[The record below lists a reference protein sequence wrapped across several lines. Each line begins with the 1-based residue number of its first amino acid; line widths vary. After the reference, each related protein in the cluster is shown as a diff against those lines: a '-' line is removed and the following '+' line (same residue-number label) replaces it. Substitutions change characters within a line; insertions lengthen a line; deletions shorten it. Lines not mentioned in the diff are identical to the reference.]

1 MEPRDNPARIGVDI
15 GGTFTDLVWV
25 DEATGSARVGKL
37 LTTPKDPSQAVEEG
51 VVSLLHEAGA
61 AAATVRALIHGT
73 TLATNALIERKGAR
87 VGLLATAGFRDAV
100 EIGRE
105 GRYDMYDLF
114 IDPPVPLVPRQLR
127 IEVSERVQAD
137 GSVLRPLDP
146 AQARAAVAQ
155 LGALGVEAI
164 AICLLHAYRNPVHE
178 RALVALCA
186 ELLPGVP
193 VSCSSDVVPEIREYE
208 RTSTTSANVYVMP
221 MMSRYLDDLERK
233 LQELGIPGR
242 LYVMMSA
249 GGIATPETAKRV
261 PIRLVESGPAA
272 GALAAARMARQVG
285 EERLLSFDMGG
296 TTAKACVIDR
306 GEPQLAREFEVARAD
321 RFKKGSGL
329 PIRVPV
335 VELIEIGAGGGSI
348 ARVDRMGLLKVG
360 PDSAGAD
367 PGPACYGLGGREPTV
382 TDADLLLGYLDA
394 EFFLGGRMR
403 LDVDAARRAVLEHVA
418 RPMGLELTEA
428 AWGIH
433 RVVNEN
439 MASAARVHG
448 IERGKDLRGYPLF
461 AFGGAG
467 PVHAWHVGRILR
479 VPRVLVPYGAGALS
493 AYGLLAAPLA
503 FDFVRTA
510 PQRLASADWALI
522 NRLFEEM
529 ETEGRRI
536 VRGAGVADRDVTVRR
551 SAEMRYFGQGHEVD
565 VQIPLGPLGPA
576 SLATITAS
584 FEAAYRQLYSRTPQ
598 GVPLE
603 ALNWRTVVSGPAPDL
618 LGEPAGGGSAGAASG
633 SSAGG
638 GSAGAISGPPQM
650 KSSRKAYFPEIG
662 GYVEI
667 PVYDRYAVGPG
678 SRLAGPAIVEEREST
693 TVVGPG
699 AAIAVD
705 AHRTLVAVPA
715 AGEGR

>member
-1 MEPRDNPARIGVDI
+1 MAASGNPSRIGVDI

-25 DEATGSARVGKL
+25 DEATGAVRVGKL

-51 VVSLLHEAGA
+51 AVTLLHEAGA
-61 AAATVRALIHGT
+61 GASAVRALIHGT

-127 IEVSERVQAD
+127 IEVSERILAD
-137 GSVLRPLDP
+137 GAVLRPLDL
-146 AQARAAVAQ
+146 AQARAAIAEV
-155 LGALGVEAI
+155 GALGAEAI

-178 RALVALCA
+178 RALAALCA
-186 ELLPGVP
+186 EILPGVP

-208 RTSTTSANVYVMP
+208 RTSTTTANVYVMP
-221 MMSRYLDDLERK
+221 LMARYLDDLERK
-233 LQELGIPGR
+233 LVGLGIPGR

-272 GALAAARMARQVG
+272 GALAAARSARQVG
-285 EERLLSFDMGG
+285 LDRLLSFDMGG

-306 GEPQLAREFEVARAD
+306 GEPLLAREFEVARAD

-335 VELIEIGAGGGSI
+335 VELIEIGAGGGSV

-367 PGPACYGLGGREPTV
+367 PGPACYGAGGQEPTV

-394 EFFLGGRMR
+394 DFFLGGRMR
-403 LDVDAARRAVLEHVA
+403 LDTEAARRAIETRVA
-418 RPMGLELTEA
+418 RPMGLGITEA

-439 MASAARVHG
+439 MAAAARVHG

-467 PVHAWHVGRILR
+467 PVHAWQVGRILR
-479 VPRVLVPYGAGALS
+479 VPQVIVPYGAGALS

-510 PQRLASADWALI
+510 PQRLATADWTLV

-536 VRGAGVADRDVTVRR
+536 LRGAGVPDTQITVRR

-565 VQIPLGPLGPA
+565 VEIPPATLGPD
-576 SLATITAS
+576 SLPTITGS
-584 FEAAYRQLYSRTPQ
+584 FETAYRLLYSRTPM

-603 ALNWRTVVSGPAPDL
+603 ALNWRAV
-618 LGEPAGGGSAGAASG
+618 
-633 SSAGG
+633 
-638 GSAGAISGPPQM
+638 ISGPPPDLM
-650 KSSRKAYFPEIG
+650 ITSGLGASAATAATAKKRRAAYFPEAG
-662 GYVEI
+662 GYVET
-667 PVYDRYAVGPG
+667 PVYDRYGLQPG
-678 SRLAGPAIVEEREST
+678 ARLAGPAIVEEREST
-693 TVVGPG
+693 TVIGPG
-699 AAIAVD
+699 ALVSVD
-705 AHRTLVAVPA
+705 VHRNLVAEPA
-715 AGEGR
+715 SGEAR

>member
-1 MEPRDNPARIGVDI
+1 MAPSGNPSRIGVDI

-25 DEATGSARVGKL
+25 DEATGAVRVGKL

-51 VVSLLHEAGA
+51 VVTVLNEAGAGA
-61 AAATVRALIHGT
+61 AAVRALIHGT

-127 IEVSERVQAD
+127 VEVSERVLAD
-137 GSVLRPLDP
+137 GSIHRPLDP
-146 AQARAAVAQ
+146 VQARAAIAE
-155 LGALGVEAI
+155 LGILGVEAI
-164 AICLLHAYRNPVHE
+164 AICLLHAYRNPIHE
-178 RALVALCA
+178 RTLAALCA
-186 ELLPGVP
+186 EILPGVP

-208 RTSTTSANVYVMP
+208 RTSTTTANVYVMP
-221 MMSRYLDDLERK
+221 LMARYLDDLERK
-233 LQELGIPGR
+233 LQELGVPGR

-272 GALAAARMARQVG
+272 GALAAARSARQVG
-285 EERLLSFDMGG
+285 LDRLLSFDMGG

-306 GEPQLAREFEVARAD
+306 GEPLLAREFEVARAD

-335 VELIEIGAGGGSI
+335 VELIEIGAGGGSV

-367 PGPACYGLGGREPTV
+367 PGPACYGAGGQEPTV

-394 EFFLGGRMR
+394 DFFLGGRMR
-403 LDVDAARRAVLEHVA
+403 LDVEAARRAIETRVA
-418 RPMGLELTEA
+418 HPMGLGVTEA

-433 RVVNEN
+433 RIVNEN
-439 MASAARVHG
+439 MAAAARVHG

-467 PVHAWHVGRILR
+467 PVHAWQVGRILR

-510 PQRLASADWALI
+510 PQRLTAADWELI

-529 ETEGRRI
+529 EAEGRRI
-536 VRGAGVADRDVTVRR
+536 LRGAGVPDADVTVRR

-565 VQIPLGPLGPA
+565 VEIPTGTLTPT
-576 SLATITAS
+576 SLEPITES
-584 FEAAYRQLYSRTPQ
+584 FEAAYRLLYSRTPM

-603 ALNWRTVVSGPAPDL
+603 ALNWRAVIAGPSPDL
-618 LGEPAGGGSAGAASG
+618 TITSGLETGAAT
-633 SSAGG
+633 APT
-638 GSAGAISGPPQM
+638 AKKHRA
-650 KSSRKAYFPEIG
+650 AYFPEAG
-662 GYVEI
+662 GYVDT
-667 PVYDRYAVGPG
+667 PVYDRYRLDPG
-678 SRLAGPAIVEEREST
+678 ARFAGPAIVEEREST
-693 TVVGPG
+693 TVIGPG
-699 AAIAVD
+699 ALISVD
-705 AHRTLVAVPA
+705 AHRNLVAEPA
-715 AGEGR
+715 SGEAR

>member
-1 MEPRDNPARIGVDI
+1 MAPPSNPSRIGVDI

-25 DEATGSARVGKL
+25 DEATGAVRVGKL

-51 VVSLLHEAGA
+51 VVTLLHEADA
-61 AAATVRALIHGT
+61 AAGAVRALIHGT

-127 IEVSERVQAD
+127 VEVSERILAD
-137 GSVLRPLDP
+137 GSVLRPLDA
-146 AQARAAVAQ
+146 AQARAAITA
-155 LGALGVEAI
+155 LGAQGVEAI
-164 AICLLHAYRNPVHE
+164 AICLLHAYRNPAHE
-178 RALVALCA
+178 RELAALCA
-186 ELLPGVP
+186 EILPRVP
-193 VSCSSDVVPEIREYE
+193 VSCSSDVVPEIREFE
-208 RTSTTSANVYVMP
+208 RTSTTTANVYVMP
-221 MMSRYLDDLERK
+221 LMARYLDDLERK
-233 LQELGIPGR
+233 LHGLGVPGR

-261 PIRLVESGPAA
+261 PVRLVESGPAA
-272 GALAAARMARQVG
+272 GALAAARSARQVG
-285 EERLLSFDMGG
+285 LDRLLSFDMGG

-306 GEPQLAREFEVARAD
+306 GEPLLAREFEVARAD

-335 VELIEIGAGGGSI
+335 VELIEIGAGGGSV

-367 PGPACYGLGGREPTV
+367 PGPACYGAGGQEPTV
-382 TDADLLLGYLDA
+382 TDADLVLGYLDA
-394 EFFLGGRMR
+394 DFFLGGRMR
-403 LDVDAARRAVLEHVA
+403 LDVEAARRAIETRVA
-418 RPMGLELTEA
+418 RPMGLGLTEA

-439 MASAARVHG
+439 MAAAARVHG

-467 PVHAWHVGRILR
+467 PVHAWNVGRILR

-510 PQRLASADWALI
+510 PQRLTTADWELI
-522 NRLFEEM
+522 NRLFQEM
-529 ETEGRRI
+529 EGEGRRI
-536 VRGAGVADRDVTVRR
+536 LRTAGVPEAQITVRR
-551 SAEMRYFGQGHEVD
+551 SAEMRYSGQGPEVD
-565 VQIPLGPLGPA
+565 VQIPPGALSAA
-576 SLATITAS
+576 SLATITES
-584 FEAAYRQLYSRTPQ
+584 FEAAYRLLYSRTPM

-603 ALNWRTVVSGPAPDL
+603 ALNWRAVVSGPAPDL
-618 LGEPAGGGSAGAASG
+618 TITAGLAAAAAAPAAKKHRA
-633 SSAGG
+633 
-638 GSAGAISGPPQM
+638 
-650 KSSRKAYFPEIG
+650 AYFAEAG
-662 GYVEI
+662 GYVDT
-667 PVYDRYAVGPG
+667 PVYDRYRLDPG
-678 SRLAGPAIVEEREST
+678 ARLAGPVIVEEREST

-699 AAIAVD
+699 ARLSVD
-705 AHRTLVAVPA
+705 PHRNLVAEPA
-715 AGEGR
+715 QEVR

>member
-1 MEPRDNPARIGVDI
+1 MAPNGNPSRIGVDI

-25 DEATGSARVGKL
+25 DETTGAVRVGKL

-51 VVSLLHEAGA
+51 VVTLLHEAGA
-61 AAATVRALIHGT
+61 GAAAVRALIHGT

-127 IEVSERVQAD
+127 VEVTERVLAD

-146 AQARAAVAQ
+146 VQARAAIAE
-155 LGALGVEAI
+155 LGTLGVEAI
-164 AICLLHAYRNPVHE
+164 AICLLHAYRNPAHE
-178 RALVALCA
+178 RTLAALCA
-186 ELLPGVP
+186 EILPGVP

-208 RTSTTSANVYVMP
+208 RTSTTTANVYVMP
-221 MMSRYLDDLERK
+221 LMARYLDDLERK
-233 LQELGIPGR
+233 LQELGVPGR

-261 PIRLVESGPAA
+261 PVRLVESGPAA
-272 GALAAARMARQVG
+272 GALAAARSARQVG
-285 EERLLSFDMGG
+285 LDRLLSFDMGG

-306 GEPQLAREFEVARAD
+306 GEPLLAREFEVARAD

-335 VELIEIGAGGGSI
+335 VELIEIGAGGGSV

-367 PGPACYGLGGREPTV
+367 PGPACYGAGGQEPTV

-394 EFFLGGRMR
+394 DFFLGGRMR
-403 LDVDAARRAVLEHVA
+403 LDVEAARRAIETRVA
-418 RPMGLELTEA
+418 QPMGLGLTEA

-439 MASAARVHG
+439 MAAAARVHG

-467 PVHAWHVGRILR
+467 PVHAWQVGRILR

-510 PQRLASADWALI
+510 PQRLTAADWELI
-522 NRLFEEM
+522 NRLFQEM
-529 ETEGRRI
+529 EAEGRRI
-536 VRGAGVADRDVTVRR
+536 LRGADVPDAEVSVRR

-565 VQIPLGPLGPA
+565 VEIPTGILTEASLGP
-576 SLATITAS
+576 ITAS
-584 FEAAYRQLYSRTPQ
+584 FETAYRLLYSRTPM

-603 ALNWRTVVSGPAPDL
+603 ALNWRAV
-618 LGEPAGGGSAGAASG
+618 
-633 SSAGG
+633 
-638 GSAGAISGPPQM
+638 ISGPSPALTITSGLETGAATAPTA
-650 KSSRKAYFPEIG
+650 KKHRAAYFPEPG
-662 GYVEI
+662 GYVET
-667 PVYDRYAVGPG
+667 PVYDRYRLDPGVRFVGPV
-678 SRLAGPAIVEEREST
+678 IVEEREST
-693 TVVGPG
+693 TVIGPG
-699 AAIAVD
+699 ALISVD
-705 AHRTLVAVPA
+705 AHRNLVAEPA
-715 AGEGR
+715 SGEAL

>member
-1 MEPRDNPARIGVDI
+1 MAPSGNPSRIGVDI

-25 DEATGSARVGKL
+25 DEATGAVRVGKL

-51 VVSLLHEAGA
+51 VVTLLQEAGAGA
-61 AAATVRALIHGT
+61 AAVRALIHGT

-114 IDPPVPLVPRQLR
+114 IDPPVPLVPRQR
-127 IEVSERVQAD
+127 RVEVTERVLAD

-146 AQARAAVAQ
+146 VQARAAISE

-178 RALVALCA
+178 RALAALCA
-186 ELLPGVP
+186 EILPGVP

-208 RTSTTSANVYVMP
+208 RTSTTTANVYVMP
-221 MMSRYLDDLERK
+221 LMARYLDDLERK
-233 LQELGIPGR
+233 LQELGVPGR

-272 GALAAARMARQVG
+272 GALAAARSARQVG
-285 EERLLSFDMGG
+285 LDRLLSFDMGG

-306 GEPQLAREFEVARAD
+306 GEPLLAREFEVARAD

-335 VELIEIGAGGGSI
+335 VELIEIGAGGGSV

-367 PGPACYGLGGREPTV
+367 PGPACYGAGGQEPTV

-394 EFFLGGRMR
+394 DFFLGGRMR
-403 LDVDAARRAVLEHVA
+403 LDVEAARRAIETRVA
-418 RPMGLELTEA
+418 QPMGLSVTEA

-439 MASAARVHG
+439 MAAAARVHG

-467 PVHAWHVGRILR
+467 PVHAWQVGRILR
-479 VPRVLVPYGAGALS
+479 VPRVLVPHGAGALS

-510 PQRLASADWALI
+510 PQRLTAADWELI
-522 NRLFEEM
+522 NRLFQDM
-529 ETEGRRI
+529 EAEGRRI
-536 VRGAGVADRDVTVRR
+536 LRGAGVPDAEVTVRR

-565 VQIPLGPLGPA
+565 VEIPTGILTEA
-576 SLATITAS
+576 SLAPITSS
-584 FEAAYRQLYSRTPQ
+584 FETAYRLLYSRTPM

-603 ALNWRTVVSGPAPDL
+603 ALNWRAV
-618 LGEPAGGGSAGAASG
+618 
-633 SSAGG
+633 
-638 GSAGAISGPPQM
+638 ISGPSPDLTITSGLETGAATVPTP
-650 KSSRKAYFPEIG
+650 KKHRAAYFPEAG
-662 GYVEI
+662 GYVET
-667 PVYDRYAVGPG
+667 PVYDRY
-678 SRLAGPAIVEEREST
+678 RLDPSARFAGPAIVEEREST
-693 TVVGPG
+693 TVIGPG
-699 AAIAVD
+699 ARISVD
-705 AHRTLVAVPA
+705 AHRNLVAEPA
-715 AGEGR
+715 SGEAR

>member
-1 MEPRDNPARIGVDI
+1 MAPNGNPSRIGVDI

-25 DEATGSARVGKL
+25 DETTGAVRVGKL

-51 VVSLLHEAGA
+51 VVTLLHEAGA
-61 AAATVRALIHGT
+61 GAGAVRALIHGT

-114 IDPPVPLVPRQLR
+114 IDQPVPLVPRQLR
-127 IEVSERVQAD
+127 VEVTERVLAD

-146 AQARAAVAQ
+146 VQARAAIAK
-155 LGALGVEAI
+155 LGTLGVEAI

-178 RALVALCA
+178 RALAALCA
-186 ELLPGVP
+186 EILPGVP

-208 RTSTTSANVYVMP
+208 RTSTTTANVYVMP
-221 MMSRYLDDLERK
+221 LMARYLDDLERK
-233 LQELGIPGR
+233 LQELGVPGR

-272 GALAAARMARQVG
+272 GALAAARSARQVG
-285 EERLLSFDMGG
+285 LDRLLSFDMGG

-306 GEPQLAREFEVARAD
+306 GEPLLAREFEVARAD

-335 VELIEIGAGGGSI
+335 VELIEIGAGGGSV

-367 PGPACYGLGGREPTV
+367 PGPACYGAGGQEPTV

-394 EFFLGGRMR
+394 DFFLGGRMR
-403 LDVDAARRAVLEHVA
+403 LDLEAARRAIETRVA
-418 RPMGLELTEA
+418 QPMGLGVIEA

-439 MASAARVHG
+439 MAAAARVHG

-467 PVHAWHVGRILR
+467 PVHAWQVGRILR

-510 PQRLASADWALI
+510 PQRLTAADWELI
-522 NRLFEEM
+522 NRLFQEM

-536 VRGAGVADRDVTVRR
+536 LRGAGVPDAEVTVRR

-565 VQIPLGPLGPA
+565 VEIPTGILTEA
-576 SLATITAS
+576 SLAPITSS
-584 FEAAYRQLYSRTPQ
+584 FETAYRLLYSRTPM

-603 ALNWRTVVSGPAPDL
+603 ALNWRAVVSGPPPDL
-618 LGEPAGGGSAGAASG
+618 TITSGLETGAAT
-633 SSAGG
+633 APT
-638 GSAGAISGPPQM
+638 AKKHRA
-650 KSSRKAYFPEIG
+650 AYFPEAR
-662 GYVEI
+662 GYVET
-667 PVYDRYAVGPG
+667 PVYDRYRLDPG
-678 SRLAGPAIVEEREST
+678 ARLAGPAIVEEREST
-693 TVVGPG
+693 TVIGPG
-699 AAIAVD
+699 ALISVD
-705 AHRTLVAVPA
+705 AHRNLVAEPA
-715 AGEGR
+715 SGEAR